1 MDFSYWLRQ
10 TPTKPLFPDIEWSK
24 PEQKSRAGKLIV
36 IGGHAQGFIAVA
48 ESYSVALDMGV
59 GEVRVLMPDS
69 LKKNLPTNLA
79 EASLLKSNPS
89 GGFSKDAWP
98 DFVAATNWAD
108 GVLLPGDAGRNSE
121 TAILYEKLL
130 DKTNIPIT
138 ITRDAADLIKN
149 NYPKVVERP
158 NTLLVLS
165 FAQIQKLFSGVYY
178 PKVLTFSMPLNAFVD
193 TLHKFTITY
202 PVTLMVLHN
211 ENLVV
216 ASRGK
221 VSTTPWTNAMEI
233 WRGHTATRAASYWIW
248 NSSEVFESVTTSL
261 VSKP

>member
-1 MDFSYWLRQ
+1 MDFSYWLKQ

-24 PEQKSRAGKLIV
+24 PEQKNRAGKLIV

-48 ESYSVALDMGV
+48 EGYSVALDMGV
-59 GEVRVLMPDS
+59 GEVRALIPDS
-69 LKKNLPTNLA
+69 LKKKLPAILA
-79 EASLLKSNPS
+79 EASLLNINPS
-89 GGFSKDAWP
+89 RGFCIDAWP
-98 DFVAATNWAD
+98 DFAAAASWAD
-108 GVLLPGDAGRNSE
+108 GILLPGDAGRNSE

-130 DKTNIPIT
+130 DKTDIPIT
-138 ITRDAADLIKN
+138 ITRDAADLVKN
-149 NYPKVVERP
+149 NYSSIVERP

-211 ENLVV
+211 NNLIVSHNGMV
-216 ASRGK
+216 S
-221 VSTTPWTNAMEI
+221 STTWTDVLAI
-233 WRGHTATRAASYWIW
+233 WRGNVATKAASYWIW
-248 NSSEVFESVTTSL
+248 HSSKVFESITTSL